1 MTRLGICSV
10 FKNEAASLKEWI
22 EFHLNQGFIRFYL
35 FDDKSTDESLA
46 ILEPYVR
53 SGVVT
58 LSTTNDNPLFTL
70 GRQPEAFNRGLKAA
84 RGDCDWVAFIDTDEF
99 LFSPNGYIVDQ
110 LPRNPLVAGVA
121 IWWRIFGSSGN
132 ETPPSAGVLRGFTR
146 SARFPKSRRE
156 ASEIFQ
162 FQNQEFFGER
172 GRIISGNVLQVKSIV
187 RPRMI
192 REYHVHQP
200 TKYFGVLVDE
210 NGHKFNR
217 ERNVPT
223 HSTLRINHYW
233 SKSLSELTA
242 KEQKFAR
249 DVAFLD
255 DYLRWDNV
263 LNYEE
268 DRVVLEH
275 LQWQESHSRVGRV
288 HD

>member
-10 FKNEAASLKEWI
+10 FKDEAASLTEWVD
-22 EFHLNQGFIRFYL
+22 FHLNQGFTRFYL

-58 LSTTNDNPLFTL
+58 LGTTNDNPLFTL
-70 GRQPEAFNRGLKAA
+70 GRQPAAFNLGLKAA
-84 RGDCDWVAFIDTDEF
+84 RGECDWVAFIDTDEF
-99 LFSPNGYIVDQ
+99 LFSPRGHIADR
-110 LPRNPLVAGVA
+110 LPRNPFVAGVA

-132 ETPPSAGVLRGFTR
+132 QTPPSVGVLRGFTR
-146 SARFPKSRRE
+146 SAKFPKSRSE
-156 ASEIFQ
+156 ALEIFQ
-162 FQNQEFFGER
+162 FQNQEFFGNR

-210 NGHKFNR
+210 NGRKFNR

-223 HSTLRINHYW
+223 HSKLRINHYW

-242 KEQKFAR
+242 KERKFTR

-255 DYLRWDNV
+255 DYLRWDAV
-263 LNYEE
+263 LNEE
-268 DRVVLEH
+268 VDTVILKH
-275 LQWQESHSRVGRV
+275 LSWQQAGGHSREK
-288 HD
+288 HF